1 MLFGLLFFSFF
12 GFLLL
17 DDEIYGDLRRNATG
31 AIFCVRAKRIGIRLD
46 LRNIEPDEEGPFFQ
60 HNPALRSVPPE
71 LSGPRIIKIIA
82 SSSNRGQNKKSG
94 QVNRKKNAN

>member
-17 DDEIYGDLRRNATG
+17 DDKICGDLGRSAANTILCG
-31 AIFCVRAKRIGIRLD
+31 QAKRIGIRLD

-60 HNPALRSVPPE
+60 HDPTLRSAPPALSDPHFHQHYSISV
-71 LSGPRIIKIIA
+71 
-82 SSSNRGQNKKSG
+82 
-94 QVNRKKNAN
+94 